1 MKTII
6 DDNFELVFGTPPPKQ
21 SAGQPSHYGPNLPP
35 EGSPPLPK
43 GDIKP
48 LNLNDSKDLNYVI
61 DLALKQMGYQQNTY
75 IIKKQ
80 AADKELG
87 RPSSPNITEQVNNI
101 IEKGRA
107 KDSQDR
113 KDTKN
118 KMLNDPN
125 ISKNRRE
132 YYK

>member
-6 DDNFELVFGTPPPKQ
+6 DDEFVFGTPPPKQ

-61 DLALKQMGYQQNTY
+61 DLFSKPAATSGCLGCDVIEILK
-75 IIKKQ
+75 
-80 AADKELG
+80 
-87 RPSSPNITEQVNNI
+87 
-101 IEKGRA
+101 
-107 KDSQDR
+107 
-113 KDTKN
+113 
-118 KMLNDPN
+118 
-125 ISKNRRE
+125 
-132 YYK
+132 